1 MDMALHDLPTKRLT
15 YEDYVLIPRDRKR
28 HEIIDGKHY
37 ATTVP
42 LVGHQDIVTRLIVR
56 LGNYVEAHSVGE
68 ILTAPVDV
76 LLSPHDIV
84 KPDLLF
90 ISNERSAIVEEKN
103 IQGAPDLVIE
113 IHSNSSRRIDRGAK
127 RRAYERWGVLE
138 YWMLDPERKEAE
150 VCERTAQGLLR
161 QRALLSKE
169 DVLTTPLLPGL
180 EIPLAEIFRD

>member
-1 MDMALHDLPTKRLT
+1 MALHDLPTKKLT

-42 LVGHQDIVTRLIVR
+42 LLGHQDIVTRLAVR
-56 LGNYVEAHSVGE
+56 LGAYVEAHSVGE

-84 KPDLLF
+84 KPDLFF
-90 ISNERSAIVEEKN
+90 ISNERSSIVKEKN
-103 IQGAPDLVIE
+103 IQGAPDLAIE
-113 IHSNSSRRIDRGAK
+113 IHSGSSRRIDRGVK
-127 RRAYERWGVLE
+127 KQAYERWGVLE
-138 YWMLDPERKEAE
+138 YWMLDPGRKEAE
-150 VCERTAQGLLR
+150 VWERTPKGLLR
-161 QRALLSKE
+161 QRVLLSEK